1 MVTASLSVS
10 LDVLVPPEAL
20 SNRDD
25 TDSSVDAI
33 PTPVS
38 SRCQE
43 EAVGSSDEANSSSS
57 SDDVSVGLKFSSW
70 KKVREAVD
78 DLQRKKFCQFYV
90 RDSRTLNQARKF
102 SPKLV
107 NKVPE
112 SLKYTF
118 IHFACIHGGRTFKS
132 RPKDGSRPQ
141 QM

>member
-38 SRCQE
+38 SRCQ

-90 RDSRTLNQARKF
+90 RDSRTLNQALL
-102 SPKLV
+102 S
-107 NKVPE
+107 
-112 SLKYTF
+112 
-118 IHFACIHGGRTFKS
+118 
-132 RPKDGSRPQ
+132 
-141 QM
+141 